1 MARLTTLQRE
11 QNRERADRASVIIDE
26 YRHTHCEYE
35 PDQAVL
41 GDILADLMHAA
52 GQQNEMDFD
61 KALSMARINYEA
73 EKNGED

>member
-35 PDQAVL
+35 PDEAVL

-52 GQQNEMDFD
+52 DQQTEMNFET
-61 KALSMARINYEA
+61 ALRMARINFEA